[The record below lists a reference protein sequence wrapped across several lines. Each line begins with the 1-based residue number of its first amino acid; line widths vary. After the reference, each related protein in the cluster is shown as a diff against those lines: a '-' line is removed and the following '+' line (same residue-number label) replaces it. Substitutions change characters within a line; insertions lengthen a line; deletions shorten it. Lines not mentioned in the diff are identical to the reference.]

1 MTDESLHEPLV
12 REGSSPPGQSRAAR
26 CTLGACGVIIPSIL
40 IVLGLVIMPDYTGDW
55 SINDW
60 LNGSGVIIGA
70 SIIALAWAF
79 LQFRTISQIPVQS
92 MEFHANDTLPSV
104 GGSPESETT
113 ETYLSFPLQG
123 ESVQDNTTLR
133 LIEIYE
139 AIYEGAE
146 SFLRAEYKVC
156 AMFIFFFA
164 IIILVLVGFGKDS
177 NFVIGT
183 FTMIS
188 FLLGALTSMASG
200 YLGMKVAVYSNVRTT
215 VSAQKT
221 GWTAC
226 FNTAFRAGAVMG
238 FALCGLGIL
247 AIYVT
252 MLCFR
257 AYYPD
262 AGEWLHLTEC
272 ITGYGL
278 GGSCIAMFGR
288 VGGGIY
294 TKAADVGADL
304 VGKVVHG
311 IPEDDPRNPAT
322 IADNVGDNVGDVA
335 GMGSDLFGSFAES
348 TAAALVLGS
357 SLGVNLGW
365 DAMCF
370 PIIVSAVGVITCLL
384 CSFLATHIAPVRSE
398 AQVEKALKV
407 QLISTTIVNVG
418 LILLAAFAVFPAEF
432 ELSSATRNEEL
443 ILTPYLVWLCV
454 VFGAVGGLIIGL
466 VTEYFTS
473 HSYSPVREVA
483 NSCKTGAATN
493 MIYGIALGYKSVI
506 IPVVILALCIYG
518 SFRLCNLY
526 GVALAA
532 IGFLSNLATGL
543 TIDVYGPVCD
553 NAGGIAE
560 MAELDPSVREKTD
573 ALDAAGNTT
582 AAIGKGFAIGSA
594 ALVSLALF
602 GAFVSR
608 VRSSSNGEIFT
619 HGVDLLNPI
628 TFAFL
633 VIGGMIPFAFA
644 AMTMKSVGVAAMD
657 MVMEVQRQFDEKP
670 HLLDENP
677 TERPDYDAC
686 IEISTN
692 ASLKEMVAP
701 GAMVIFTP
709 LLTGI
714 FFGVYAVSG
723 LLVGALVTSIQLA
736 ISMSNSGGAWDNA
749 KKFIEKQPVGSEL
762 GGKGSDIHKAAVV
775 GDTVGDPFK
784 DTSGPALNIVMKLM
798 AVLSLVFAD
807 FFYFVNDGKGV
818 TMLGGEV

>member
-1 MTDESLHEPLV
+1 MDQASN
-12 REGSSPPGQSRAAR
+12 
-26 CTLGACGVIIPSIL
+26 IIF
-40 IVLGLVIMPDYTGDW
+40 
-55 SINDW
+55 
-60 LNGSGVIIGA
+60 GSGF
-70 SIIALAWAF
+70 IALVWAYI
-79 LQFRTISQIPVQS
+79 QFKIVAKIPVES
-92 MEFHANDTLPSV
+92 APAGDSARLV
-104 GGSPESETT
+104 GSTGSDEERTKR
-113 ETYLSFPLQG
+113 
-123 ESVQDNTTLR
+123 LR
-133 LIEIYE
+133 EIYE
-139 AIYEGAE
+139 AIYTGAE
-146 SFLRAEYKVC
+146 SFLKAEYTICLYFV
-156 AMFIFFFA
+156 AVFSA
-164 IIILVLVGFGKDS
+164 LVFGLVFWGTGWDFSRGF
-177 NFVIGT
+177 

-188 FLLGALTSMASG
+188 FILGALTSMVSG
-200 YLGMKVAVYSNVRTT
+200 YLGMKVAVFSNVRTT
-215 VSAQKT
+215 ISAQKT

-238 FALCGLGIL
+238 FALCGLGMLMLYI
-247 AIYVT
+247 T
-252 MLCFR
+252 MLLFTLR
-257 AYYPD
+257 YPD
-262 AGEWLHLTEC
+262 PEDWIFLTES

-335 GMGSDLFGSFAES
+335 GMGSDLFGSFAEA
-348 TAAALVLGS
+348 TCAALVLGS
-357 SLGVNLGW
+357 SIGVSGGW
-365 DAMCF
+365 SAMMF
-370 PIIVSAVGVITCLL
+370 PVVVSAVGILVCLV
-384 CSFLATHIAPVRSE
+384 CSFIATDIVPVTSE
-398 AQVEKALKV
+398 SQVESALKT
-407 QLISTTIVNVG
+407 QLISTTILMVPA
-418 LILLAAFAVFPAEF
+418 IYYAAHTYLPESF
-432 ELSSATRNEEL
+432 ELQATVGDSVF
-443 ILTPYLVWLCV
+443 ILTPSLAWLCV
-454 VFGAVGGLIIGL
+454 TAGAVGGLIIGL
-466 VTEYFTS
+466 VTEYYTS

-493 MIYGIALGYKSVI
+493 MIYGIALGYKSAI
-506 IPVVILALCIYG
+506 IPVLVLSVVIYSAFHLCDM
-518 SFRLCNLY
+518 Y

-560 MAELDPSVREKTD
+560 MAELDPYVREKTD

-602 GAFVSR
+602 GAFVTR
-608 VRSSSNGEIFT
+608 IRISSGDALFSQ
-619 HGVDLLNPI
+619 GVNVLEPL

-633 VIGGMIPFAFA
+633 IIGGMIPFAFA
-644 AMTMKSVGVAAMD
+644 AMTMKSVGLAAMQ

-686 IEISTN
+686 IRISTD
-692 ASLKEMVAP
+692 ASLREMIAP
-701 GAMVIFTP
+701 GALVIFTP

-714 FFGVYAVSG
+714 FFGVYSVSG
-723 LLVGALVTSIQLA
+723 LLVGSLVSSVQLA

-749 KKFIEKQPVGSEL
+749 KKYIEKQSPDSEL
-762 GGKGSDIHKAAVV
+762 KGKGSDIHKASVV

-807 FFYFVNDGKGV
+807 TFYAINEGKGIF
-818 TMLGGEV
+818 MLS